1 MDYCIHYHRSSGMGP
16 DQANQYME
24 QARADLMALNER
36 REKDRQ
42 KQEEALHKKL
52 SALKKQQLDNK
63 VL

>member
-1 MDYCIHYHRSSGMGP
+1 MGP

-24 QARADLMALNER
+24 QARADLTALNER

-52 SALKKQQLDNK
+52 SVLKKQKLDNK
-63 VL
+63 VIEEINPSS

>member
-1 MDYCIHYHRSSGMGP
+1 MGP

-52 SALKKQQLDNK
+52 SVLKKQKLDNK
-63 VL
+63 VIEEINPSS

>member
-1 MDYCIHYHRSSGMGP
+1 MGP

-52 SALKKQQLDNK
+52 SALKKQHLDNK